1 MGFFK
6 SEKLANAQIVDPK
19 KVFTEMLK
27 ASSGAGYTRDIKYDL
42 FYRIIAFKGA
52 IAGVG
57 CSTIVANT
65 AVALADLGLTV
76 CVFDT
81 SIQHPVQDALLNTD
95 YKSDS
100 ANKERLDWFDMP
112 FTTESP
118 LNISKVNRKI
128 SVLSFAGKGRT
139 VLDMMSTTE
148 NAELV
153 DIALEAVQSKF
164 DIILIDLCDE
174 LTEVNTTA
182 MQRSQHV
189 IQVWSDSTACL
200 SSLDTTI
207 TNNVILSCPL
217 DKMRCVVENKMCDDV
232 MGDLNALYKQYH
244 FKKLAHCELSYEIA
258 RIENMGKMLWQYPT
272 DNEAVIEFT
281 EMIINI
287 VCHICNIDLDS
298 DGKEHKGTI
307 TSEEIE
313 GGKVDGT
320 LHKAQKEKEEDIP
333 DIFKPENM
341 KELEDA
347 DPLNDFSGGKE
358 EESKSKGFFGRR
370 SK

>member
-1 MGFFK
+1 MSLFK
-6 SEKLANAQIVDPK
+6 YEKLSSATIIDPK
-19 KVFTEMLK
+19 KVFTELLK
-27 ASSGAGYTRDIKYDL
+27 TSSGAGFTRDIKYDL

-81 SIQHPVQDALLNTD
+81 SIQHPVQDTLLKTNS
-95 YKSDS
+95 KSDNS
-100 ANKERLDWFDMP
+100 EERLDWFDMP

-118 LNISKVNRKI
+118 LNISKVNHKI
-128 SVLSFAGKGRT
+128 SVLSFYGKNRT
-139 VLDMMSTTE
+139 VLDMLETTE
-148 NAELV
+148 NSELV
-153 DIALEAVQSKF
+153 DVAIEAVQNKF

-182 MQRSQHV
+182 MQRAQHV
-189 IQVWSDSTACL
+189 IQVWSDSVSCL
-200 SSLDTTI
+200 ASLDTTI

-232 MGDLNALYKQYH
+232 MGDLDALYKQYR

-258 RIENMGKMLWQYPT
+258 RVENMGKMLWQYPT
-272 DNEAVIEFT
+272 DSEPIIQFT
-281 EMIINI
+281 EMIIDI
-287 VCHICNIDLDS
+287 VCHICNIDLNEES
-298 DGKEHKGTI
+298 SGKGTI

-320 LHKAQKEKEEDIP
+320 VHKAQKEKEEDTP
-333 DIFKPENM
+333 KVFKPENM

-347 DPLNDFSGGKE
+347 DPLNNFPKDKE
-358 EESKSKGFFGRR
+358 EESKRKGFFGRR
-370 SK
+370 AK